1 MTMRLVADR
10 TLRRLDG
17 GRVLLGGSPLKLLR
31 LRDAG
36 ALLVTRLVDSG
47 EPAPASGKGAQLV
60 DRLLDAGMVHPVCE
74 GTASTPAD
82 VTVVVP
88 VRDRRDGLHA
98 TLAAIGAVG
107 DVVVVDDGS
116 RTPIPEATIRHGAP
130 RGPAGARNSGWRGAS
145 RSLIAFVDADV
156 VPDGGWLAQL
166 LAHFDDPRVG
176 AVAPRIVADV
186 RDVRSRWLAAY
197 ERVRSP
203 LDLGSDPS
211 PVRPKAQVPYV
222 PTAALVVR
230 RTALEQ
236 LHGFDESM
244 RVGEDVDFVWRLH
257 EAGWRVRYE
266 PRSVVRHPARARP
279 AEWLRQRFAYGTSAA
294 PLASR
299 HPGDVAPVAVSGW
312 SAAAWALVAAGRPVA
327 GVATAAGT
335 TALLAPKLQPL
346 PDAWREAIRL
356 AGAGHVLA
364 GRRLADAV
372 TRTWWPAAL
381 AAAAMSTRARRA
393 LVAAAI
399 VPALLEWRERRPA
412 GMDPARFVVAKLA
425 DDVAYGAGVWAGC
438 VRARSLAA
446 LLPDLA
452 NWPGRTTTNSA
463 HKSSDSDE
471 NRAEFG
477 VPA

>member
-1 MTMRLVADR
+1 MRLVADR

-36 ALLVTRLVDSG
+36 TQLVARLLDGG
-47 EPAPASGKGAQLV
+47 EPAPARGTGAQLV
-60 DRLLDAGMVHPVCE
+60 DRLLDAGMVHPVPAGG
-74 GTASTPAD
+74 GTHTVED
-82 VTVVVP
+82 VAVVVP
-88 VRDRRDGLHA
+88 VHDRRDGLHA

-116 RTPIPEATIRHGAP
+116 RTPIPEATIRHDAP
-130 RGPAGARNSGWRGAS
+130 HGPAGARNAGWRAAS
-145 RSLIAFVDADV
+145 SALVAFVDADV
-156 VPDGGWLAQL
+156 VPDAGWLAPL

-186 RDVRSRWLAAY
+186 RDVRPRWVAAY

-203 LDLGSDPS
+203 LDLGADPS
-211 PVRPKAQVPYV
+211 PVRPKAKVPYV

-244 RVGEDVDFVWRLH
+244 RVGEDVDVVWRLH

-266 PRSVVRHPARARP
+266 PRSVVHHPARATP
-279 AEWLRQRFAYGTSAA
+279 TGWVRQRFDYGTSAA

-299 HPGDVAPVAVSGW
+299 HPGDVSPVSVSGW
-312 SAAAWALVAAGRPVA
+312 SAAAWAFVAAGHPVA
-327 GVATAAGT
+327 GVATAVGT

-346 PDAWREAIRL
+346 PHAWREAIRL
-356 AGAGHVLA
+356 AGTGHVLA

-381 AAAAMSTRARRA
+381 AAATVSARARRA
-393 LVAAAI
+393 LVAASI

-412 GMDPARFVVAKLA
+412 GIDPARFVVAKLA
-425 DDVAYGAGVWAGC
+425 DDVAYGAGVWSGC
-438 VRARSLAA
+438 LRERSFAA
-446 LLPDLA
+446 LKPDLS
-452 NWPGRTTTNSA
+452 NWPGRHPTNSA
-463 HKSSDSDE
+463 
-471 NRAEFG
+471 
-477 VPA
+477 

>member
-1 MTMRLVADR
+1 MRLVADR

-36 ALLVTRLVDSG
+36 ARVVARLLDGG
-47 EPAPASGKGAQLV
+47 EPVPTSGSGAQLV
-60 DRLLDAGMVHPVCE
+60 DRLLDAGMVVPVND
-74 GTASTPAD
+74 GDTFDTDD

-88 VRDRRDGLHA
+88 VHDRRDGLHA
-98 TLAAIGAVG
+98 TLGAIGTVG

-116 RTPIPEATIRHGAP
+116 RTPIPEATTRHDAP
-130 RGPAGARNSGWRGAS
+130 RGPAGARNAGWRAAS
-145 RSLIAFVDADV
+145 TPLIAFVDADV
-156 VPDGGWLAQL
+156 VPDARWLAPL

-176 AVAPRIVADV
+176 AVAPRIVADA
-186 RDVRSRWLAAY
+186 RDLQPRWLAAY

-203 LDLGSDPS
+203 LDLGPHPS
-211 PVRPKAQVPYV
+211 PVRPKAMVPYV

-230 RTALEQ
+230 RAALENID
-236 LHGFDESM
+236 GFDEAM

-266 PRSVVRHPARARP
+266 PRSVVHHPARSTIS
-279 AEWLRQRFAYGTSAA
+279 EWLRQRFDYGTSAA

-312 SAAAWALVAAGRPVA
+312 SAAAWALVAAGHPVA
-327 GVATAAGT
+327 GVGTAAGT
-335 TALLAPKLQPL
+335 TVLLAPKLQPL
-346 PDAWREAIRL
+346 PHAWREAIRL
-356 AGAGHVLA
+356 AGTGHVLA

-372 TRTWWPAAL
+372 TRAWWPAAL
-381 AAAAMSTRARRA
+381 AAAAVSKRARRA
-393 LVAAAI
+393 LAVAAI
-399 VPALLEWRERRPA
+399 VPALLEWRERRPT
-412 GMDPARFVVAKLA
+412 GIDPARFVLAKLA
-425 DDVAYGAGVWAGC
+425 DDVAYGAGVWSGC
-438 VRARSLAA
+438 LTERSLAA
-446 LLPDLA
+446 LRPDLA

-463 HKSSDSDE
+463 RKSSDSDD

-477 VPA
+477 VAT